1 VTGKYSRRSVVV
13 KDFFFL
19 ATRNT
24 LKRRLRSW
32 LTVIGIVI
40 GITALVALLTLG
52 IGLER
57 TIIQET
63 EGIFGVNTIMIV
75 GGDEEVGPIPRLL
88 DFEPDLVRQVEGVV
102 AVAPIRFERG
112 EVVKDEPPVSEKLM
126 VVGFCPEM
134 VTEFRAFI
142 GEFPIAEG
150 RMLIAG
156 DERQAV
162 AGYAVAERLGVT
174 PGATIEVEGQPFEV
188 VGILE
193 TYPEPKA
200 IMGTAFGV
208 IAPVVPDESIFIPF
222 AMMDE
227 VFHDAGAPL
236 FLAKAGEGEGVGI
249 VAERI
254 DAALAKAGVAD
265 ILPVTLEYIAEGIGA
280 AVGAVEAFVAGL
292 TAIALLVGGVGVM
305 NTMYTSVLERTR
317 EIGVMKAV
325 GAQNK
330 HILSIFLIESS
341 LMGLVGGIIGVL
353 FGLLL
358 TAGTSLVV
366 GHFLDFEFH
375 LVISAPLI
383 LGTLLFSLL
392 VGAIAGMLPALR
404 ASKLRPVEAFRYE

>member
-1 VTGKYSRRSVVV
+1 VVR
-13 KDFFFL
+13 DFFFL
-19 ATRNT
+19 ATRT
-24 LKRRLRSW
+24 VLQRRLRSW

-40 GITALVALLTLG
+40 GITAVVALLSLG
-52 IGLER
+52 LGLER
-57 TIIQET
+57 TIIQQV
-63 EGIFGVNTIMIV
+63 EGIFGVNTIMIM

-88 DFEPDLVRQVEGVV
+88 DIDLDLVRQVEGVV
-102 AVAPIRFERG
+102 AIAPIRSKRG
-112 EVVKDEPPVSEKLM
+112 EVVKDEPPVSERVV
-126 VVGFCPEM
+126 VVGLSPEM

-156 DERQAV
+156 DEGKAV
-162 AGYAVAERLGVT
+162 AGYAVAQRLGVT
-174 PGATIEVEGQPFEV
+174 PGATIRIEGRSFEV
-188 VGILE
+188 VGIME
-193 TYPEPKA
+193 TDPEVMKA
-200 IMGTAFGV
+200 AMGAAAGQE
-208 IAPVVPDESIFIPF
+208 PVLTDESIFIPF

-227 VFHDAGAPL
+227 VFNDAGAPL
-236 FLAKAGEGEGVGI
+236 FLAKAGEGEKVGI

-254 DAALAKAGVAD
+254 DAALAEAGVAD
-265 ILPVTLEYIAEGIGA
+265 IFLITFEDISEAMRGMVGI
-280 AVGAVEAFVAGL
+280 VQAFVAGL
-292 TAIALLVGGVGVM
+292 AAIALLVGGVGVM

-325 GAQNK
+325 GAQNR

-341 LMGLVGGIIGVL
+341 LMGLVGGIIGVV

-358 TAGTSLVV
+358 SAGTSLVV
-366 GHFLDFEFH
+366 RHFLDFDLL

-392 VGAIAGMLPALR
+392 AGAIAGMLPARR